1 MQASETILILRYL
14 GKIPDTIKLLDREIA
29 CMDEQYNPVKS
40 ASLSGMPKAGG
51 ANDSTARLGEK
62 MALQGT
68 GRRIAECKVQTAV
81 LRADETAIRSQL
93 DRLDYRYKI
102 VLEGRYIH
110 AGQNE
115 RESWRKIAGRTHW
128 SEATARRKE
137 RFALVRLGEM
147 LDGVPMIEE
156 VLARALDA
164 RD

>member
-1 MQASETILILRYL
+1 MRAEETILILRYL
-14 GKIPDTIKLLDREIA
+14 GKIPDTIRLLDREIA
-29 CMDEQYNPVKS
+29 RMDEKYDPLKGVL
-40 ASLSGMPKAGG
+40 LSGMPKSSGMG
-51 ANDSTARLGEK
+51 DSTARLGEK
-62 MALQGT
+62 MAMQGT
-68 GRRIAECKVQTAV
+68 SQRIAECKVQAAV
-81 LRADETAIRSQL
+81 LRADETLIRSQL

-110 AGQNE
+110 TGQNE
-115 RESWRKIAGRTHW
+115 RESWRKIAARTHW